1 MFRVKLGAI
10 TLSGAMMATGG
21 VFYVQ
26 MFQYID
32 PPLAFGSGISVE
44 ALLVAIVGGMG
55 SIFGPL
61 IGAFTLALV
70 NHTTTELIGKAPAL
84 SMALYGLLLIVMVT
98 FLPNG
103 LIGGLT
109 SLAARLGMRKRSG
122 KDD

>member
-1 MFRVKLGAI
+1 M
-10 TLSGAMMATGG
+10 
-21 VFYVQ
+21 
-26 MFQYID
+26 
-32 PPLAFGSGISVE
+32 
-44 ALLVAIVGGMG
+44 AIVGGMG

-103 LIGGLT
+103 LIGGLIGGLT
-109 SLAARLGMRKRSG
+109 SLARRLGLRQRSG